1 MSKQAQKKASVG
13 TRIIR
18 GLQELVESLE
28 KKEPIA
34 KKFNFRRIELNLK
47 PTPYD
52 PEMVKKTREVLE
64 VSQAVFAR
72 LLGVSV
78 RSVRSWEQG
87 INTPSDIACRFMDEI
102 RRDPPYWV
110 KRLKSAAV
118 PKPARQG

>member
-1 MSKQAQKKASVG
+1 MKKARPGKPSVG
-13 TRIIR
+13 ARIVR

-34 KKFNFRRIELNLK
+34 EKFNFRRIELDLK
-47 PTPYD
+47 PTTYD
-52 PEMVKKTREVLE
+52 AALVKKTRELVG
-64 VSQAVFAR
+64 VSQAVLAR

-102 RRDPPYWV
+102 RRDPAYWIE
-110 KRLKSAAV
+110 RLKSAATA
-118 PKPARQG
+118 K